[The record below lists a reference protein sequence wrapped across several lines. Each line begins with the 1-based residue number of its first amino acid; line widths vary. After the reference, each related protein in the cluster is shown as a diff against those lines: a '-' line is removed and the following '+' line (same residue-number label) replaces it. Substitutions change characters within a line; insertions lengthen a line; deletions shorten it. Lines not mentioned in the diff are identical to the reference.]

1 MKKLLWTVLL
11 VFVAVFICS
20 CSSAEVAETEEN
32 SIFPTTEN
40 YNFVESENLTELR
53 FDMTLWEYTTRF
65 NNMNSDKEGSMQLG
79 ISMSD
84 WVLLEEGNVDESGVE
99 YDSYYFNSGKVVLTA
114 TVETKSQQIMNLG
127 CGTTVEQFKSSP
139 ETQRDIMTVCGIMCA
154 VAGGYNIESV
164 DFFSNLFLDT
174 FDSRENSFWY
184 QDSMYILTTEEGDSD
199 AERTM
204 LFRTMPVGEELR
216 EQWSLVDYKTFY
228 NNNRL

>member
-1 MKKLLWTVLL
+1 MKKLLWTYLL
-11 VFVAVFICS
+11 VFVAVFTCS
-20 CSSAEVAETEEN
+20 CSSTEVAETEEN

-40 YNFVESENLTELR
+40 YNFVESKNLTELR

-84 WVLLEEGNVDESGVE
+84 WELLEEGNVDESGVE

-139 ETQRDIMTVCGIMCA
+139 ETQSDIMTVCGIMCA

>member
-1 MKKLLWTVLL
+1 MKKLLWTFLL
-11 VFVAVFICS
+11 VFVAVFTCS

-32 SIFPTTEN
+32 SIFPITEN
-40 YNFVESENLTELR
+40 YNFVESKNLTELR

-127 CGTTVEQFKSSP
+127 CGTTVEQFKSSTK
-139 ETQRDIMTVCGIMCA
+139 TQSDIMTVCGIMCA

>member
-1 MKKLLWTVLL
+1 MKKLLWTYLL
-11 VFVAVFICS
+11 VFVAVFTCS

-139 ETQRDIMTVCGIMCA
+139 ETQSDIMTVCGIMCA

-164 DFFSNLFLDT
+164 EFFSNLFLDT

>member
-1 MKKLLWTVLL
+1 MKKLLWTYLL
-11 VFVAVFICS
+11 VFVAVFTCS

-40 YNFVESENLTELR
+40 YNFVESKNLTELR

-65 NNMNSDKEGSMQLG
+65 NNINSDKEGSMQLG

-84 WVLLEEGNVDESGVE
+84 WELLEEGNVDESGVE

-139 ETQRDIMTVCGIMCA
+139 ETQSDRLRNNVRC
-154 VAGGYNIESV
+154 
-164 DFFSNLFLDT
+164 
-174 FDSRENSFWY
+174 SRW
-184 QDSMYILTTEEGDSD
+184 I
-199 AERTM
+199 
-204 LFRTMPVGEELR
+204 
-216 EQWSLVDYKTFY
+216 
-228 NNNRL
+228 

>member
-11 VFVAVFICS
+11 VFVAVVICS

-154 VAGGYNIESV
+154 VAGGYNSESV
-164 DFFSNLFLDT
+164 EFFSNLFLDT

>member
-1 MKKLLWTVLL
+1 
-11 VFVAVFICS
+11 
-20 CSSAEVAETEEN
+20 
-32 SIFPTTEN
+32 
-40 YNFVESENLTELR
+40 
-53 FDMTLWEYTTRF
+53 
-65 NNMNSDKEGSMQLG
+65 MNSDKEGSMQLG

-84 WVLLEEGNVDESGVE
+84 WVLLEAGNVDESGVE
-99 YDSYYFNSGKVVLTA
+99 YDSYYFNSGNVVLTA
-114 TVETKSQQIMNLG
+114 TVETVSQQIMNLG
-127 CGTTVEQFKSSP
+127 CGITVEQFKSSRK
-139 ETQRDIMTVCGIMCA
+139 TQSDIMTVCGIMCA

>member
-1 MKKLLWTVLL
+1 MKKLLWTYLL
-11 VFVAVFICS
+11 VFVAVFTCS

-40 YNFVESENLTELR
+40 YNFVESKNLTELR

-84 WVLLEEGNVDESGVE
+84 WELLEEGNVDESGVE

-139 ETQRDIMTVCGIMCA
+139 ETQSDIMTVCGIMCA

-164 DFFSNLFLDT
+164 EFFSNLFLDT

>member
-1 MKKLLWTVLL
+1 
-11 VFVAVFICS
+11 
-20 CSSAEVAETEEN
+20 
-32 SIFPTTEN
+32 
-40 YNFVESENLTELR
+40 
-53 FDMTLWEYTTRF
+53 
-65 NNMNSDKEGSMQLG
+65 MNSDKEGSMQLG
-79 ISMSD
+79 ISMAD

-139 ETQRDIMTVCGIMCA
+139 KTQSDIMTVCGIMCA

>member
-11 VFVAVFICS
+11 VFVAVVICS

-139 ETQRDIMTVCGIMCA
+139 ETQSDIMTVCGIMCA

>member
-1 MKKLLWTVLL
+1 MKKLLWTYLL
-11 VFVAVFICS
+11 VFVAVFTCS

-40 YNFVESENLTELR
+40 YNFVESKNLTELR

-65 NNMNSDKEGSMQLG
+65 NNINSDKEGSMQLG

-84 WVLLEEGNVDESGVE
+84 WELLEEGNVDESGVE

-139 ETQRDIMTVCGIMCA
+139 ETQSDIMTVCGIMCA